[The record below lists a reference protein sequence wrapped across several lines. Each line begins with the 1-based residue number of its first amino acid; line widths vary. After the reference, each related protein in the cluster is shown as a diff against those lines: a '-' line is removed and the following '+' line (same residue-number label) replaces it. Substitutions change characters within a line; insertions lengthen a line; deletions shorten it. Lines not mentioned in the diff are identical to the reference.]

1 MNEDTNEKVRTLS
14 SSPAAV
20 RMRRYR
26 KEHLPGLRWIRMPI
40 DVSDINAFIRLGL
53 MKEDQR
59 QDDEAVRT
67 AVMSL
72 VYDAG
77 DRARQ
82 HHLPGL
88 RWIRMPIDLSDIDAF
103 IRLGLMKKDQ
113 RQDDEAV
120 RTAVMSLVY
129 KAGDRVTP
137 R

>member
-1 MNEDTNEKVRTLS
+1 MNEDTNEKVRSPS
-14 SSPAAV
+14 SNPAAV

-26 KEHLPGLRWIRMPI
+26 KQRLPGLRWFRMPM
-40 DVSDINAFIRLGL
+40 DVSDIDAFIRLGL

-77 DRARQ
+77 DRAGQ

-88 RWIRMPIDLSDIDAF
+88 HWIRMPIDVTDINAF
-103 IRLGLMKKDQ
+103 IRLGLMKNDQ

-120 RTAVMSLVY
+120 RTAVY
-129 KAGDRVTP
+129 EP
-137 R
+137 RLRRGRQG

>member
-1 MNEDTNEKVRTLS
+1 MNEDTNEKVRSPS
-14 SSPAAV
+14 SNPAAV

-26 KEHLPGLRWIRMPI
+26 KERLRGLRWIRMPI
-40 DVSDINAFIRLGL
+40 DVSDIDAFIRLGL

-77 DRARQ
+77 DRAGQ

-88 RWIRMPIDLSDIDAF
+88 RWIRMPLALADIDA
-103 IRLGLMKKDQ
+103 
-113 RQDDEAV
+113 
-120 RTAVMSLVY
+120 
-129 KAGDRVTP
+129 RVG
-137 R
+137 

>member
-1 MNEDTNEKVRTLS
+1 MSLVYDAGDRAGQQHLS
-14 SSPAAV
+14 G
-20 RMRRYR
+20 R
-26 KEHLPGLRWIRMPI
+26 RWIRMPI
-40 DVSDINAFIRLGL
+40 DVSDVDAFIRLGL
-53 MKEDQR
+53 MKEGQR

-77 DRARQ
+77 DRAGQ

-129 KAGDRVTP
+129 KAGDRG
-137 R
+137 